1 MVDVRNLLNRKS
13 CSEQQKEFEQV
24 RIMRIIGKFGMLAV
38 IAIRVHTLCAEG
50 QIEGA
55 SRFGIAFAIHNILKT
70 EKCTD

>member
-1 MVDVRNLLNRKS
+1 
-13 CSEQQKEFEQV
+13 
-24 RIMRIIGKFGMLAV
+24 MLAV